1 MYGTAQLQD
10 KKMMPTL
17 RAYMLHM
24 SYLQVALKFRVSIAA
39 TYMGCYFHHNYIGM
53 YNSRYGSQSFG
64 GMPTTF
70 VMHLK
75 P

>member
-1 MYGTAQLQD
+1 
-10 KKMMPTL
+10 
-17 RAYMLHM
+17 MLHM

-53 YNSRYGSQSFG
+53 YNSRYGTAELSLTSQSFG